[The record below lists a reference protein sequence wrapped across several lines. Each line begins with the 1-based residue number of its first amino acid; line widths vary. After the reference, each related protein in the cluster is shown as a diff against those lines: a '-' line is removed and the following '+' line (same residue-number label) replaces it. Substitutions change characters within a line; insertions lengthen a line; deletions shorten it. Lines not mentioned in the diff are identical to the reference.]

1 VSTSPLERRAILF
14 LLVACALWGI
24 SFPLGKA
31 LVLATEQANGRP
43 LEVADAVASNVLRYF
58 LGAALLLMVS
68 GARVRPTRDEW
79 VHGAWLGFAVLSA
92 VTLITVGVGQTDASV
107 AAFLLQLGTVHVA
120 GFACLERR
128 TAPSGWLVG
137 ALLLALGGALVLSG
151 ATPQKLRLGPGAG
164 WILAATLFT
173 AVHILLVSWPK
184 YRHNRPLPL
193 TWAMFLC
200 TGAMGLPVLT
210 LSEGRQTAWSTVAHG
225 PAPALF
231 LIVVVASIFL
241 PFWLM
246 NAWQR
251 HTTSLRAT
259 FIYMSEPVFATMAG
273 SFLPG
278 WIAVRTG
285 LDYANETIRFSLL
298 AGGALTLA
306 ANLLIARSPEG
317 RPWETDAED
326 PANPSGTLSG
336 SDR

>member
-1 VSTSPLERRAILF
+1 MSATPLERRAILF
-14 LLVACALWGI
+14 LLLACVLWGV

-31 LVLATEQANGRP
+31 LVLATEHANGRP
-43 LEVADAVASNVLRYF
+43 LGVADAVASNVLRYF
-58 LGAALLLMVS
+58 LGAGLLLMVP

-79 VHGAWLGFAVLSA
+79 VHGAWLGFAVLTA

-107 AAFLLQLGTVHVA
+107 AAFLVQLGTVHVA

-128 TAPSGWLVG
+128 KPPSRWLLAALVL
-137 ALLLALGGALVLSG
+137 ALLGAMVLSG
-151 ATPQKLRLGPGAG
+151 ATPQNLRLGPGVG

-173 AVHILLVSWPK
+173 ALHILLVSWPK

-193 TWAMFLC
+193 TWAMFVC
-200 TGAMGLPVLT
+200 TGAFGLPVLA
-210 LSEGRQTAWSTVAHG
+210 LSDGRQTAWSTLTHG
-225 PAPALF
+225 STSALF
-231 LIVVVASIFL
+231 LVVVVVSIFI

-259 FIYMSEPVFATMAG
+259 FLYMSEPIYATVAG
-273 SFLPG
+273 AFLPG
-278 WIAVRTG
+278 WMARVTG
-285 LDYANETIRFSLL
+285 LPYANETIGASLL
-298 AGGALTLA
+298 AGGSLTLA

-317 RPWETDAED
+317 RPHEPESQDA
-326 PANPSGTLSG
+326 ANPSGTIPG